1 MKLFFHR
8 LKHWE
13 YWPAYLLYAPTALLW
28 LYYMVKFRSF
38 RFYDHA
44 NPGIA
49 HGGFY
54 GDRKS
59 DIYPLLP
66 KGTYPET
73 VLIKAHELE
82 KAGQL
87 IRHSSLKFPLIIKPD
102 IGLRGQNVAQ
112 ISDLEA
118 LLEAGSKM
126 NQDFLVQEL
135 VQYPHEIGL
144 FYVRIPGAPSGQITG
159 LTIKAMLTVQGNG
172 KSTLKQLIQQ
182 NPRFAMQVNQL
193 KKRYDLNEV
202 LAEGEERCL
211 VPFGNHNRGTTF
223 YDGRNQ
229 LTIALTSTWTKILDQ
244 VEGFYYGRLDIRFAS
259 WEALEAGHSFSIIEV
274 NGAKSEPTHIY
285 DPSHSFW
292 FGQKEILRHQRLM
305 AQVIRGILQ
314 QDSMQ
319 SGVKRGFTLSR

>member
-1 MKLFFHR
+1 MKLFLHR

-28 LYYMVKFRSF
+28 LYYMAKFRSF
-38 RFYDHA
+38 RFYDYA

-66 KGTYPET
+66 KGSYPET
-73 VLIKAHELE
+73 VLIKALELE

-87 IRHSSLKFPLIIKPD
+87 IRQSSLKFPLIIKPD
-102 IGLRGQNVAQ
+102 IGLRGQNVLKVNH
-112 ISDLEA
+112 LEE
-118 LLEAGSKM
+118 LLEEGRKM
-126 NQDFLVQEL
+126 NQDFLAQEL
-135 VQYPHEIGL
+135 IQYPHEIGL
-144 FYVRIPGAPSGQITG
+144 FYVRIPGETSGQITG
-159 LTIKAMLTVQGNG
+159 LTIKEMLTVRGNG
-172 KSTLKQLIQQ
+172 KDTLKQLIQQ
-182 NPRFAMQVNQL
+182 NPRFAMQMDQL
-193 KKRYDLNEV
+193 KKRYNLNEV
-202 LAEGEERCL
+202 LAKGEERCL
-211 VPFGNHNRGTTF
+211 VPFGNHNRGTAF

-229 LTIALTSTWTKILDQ
+229 LTIALSRTWTKFLDQ
-244 VEGFYYGRLDIRFAS
+244 VDGFYYGRLDIRFAS

-292 FGQKEILRHQRLM
+292 FGQSEILRHQRLM
-305 AQVIRGILQ
+305 AKVVGAAIKQNHVQLALK
-314 QDSMQ
+314 SN
-319 SGVKRGFTLSR
+319 